1 MALPIATRPRSADCR
16 PAAMFRRVDLP
27 HPMNPTMEMNS
38 PRSTVRFTSSRT
50 CRTFPLTLNDLE
62 TPWISMNANG
72 HSRAGLDRAQPRL
85 GHAHQAV
92 EAEADE
98 SDRQDREED
107 VGVDQDV
114 VLL

>member
-1 MALPIATRPRSADCR
+1 MAPPIVTRPRSADCR
-16 PAAMFRRVDLP
+16 PAAMFRKVDLP

-62 TPWISMNANG
+62 TPWISMNATS
-72 HSRAGLDRAQPRL
+72 HSGPPLDGTQPRL
-85 GHAHQAV
+85 GHPHQAV
-92 EAEADE
+92 QAVADE

-107 VGVDQDV
+107 VRVDQAV
-114 VLL
+114 V